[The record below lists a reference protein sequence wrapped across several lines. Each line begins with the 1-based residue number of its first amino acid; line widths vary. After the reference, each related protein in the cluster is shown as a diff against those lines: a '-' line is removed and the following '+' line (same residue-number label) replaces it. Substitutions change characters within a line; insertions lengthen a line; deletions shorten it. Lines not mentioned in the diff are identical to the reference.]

1 MNEEIF
7 HLPNNSMEVEDMED
21 KSVEDMITE
30 QDEKAKKKRLAE
42 ERRQKMMAQMNNMQK
57 AFMRKYSNVFSDTEE
72 EMK

>member
-1 MNEEIF
+1 
-7 HLPNNSMEVEDMED
+7 MEVEDMED